1 MSLCTKS
8 ELSGGA
14 SKGGTRKIWR
24 PLRQASGGGGK
35 GTLIGWHISKVGYQ
49 KKKPRH
55 QQQQGQLQRQFELI
69 HKPKTVANAG
79 LHARF
84 YIFFGIVVHPLRECQ
99 PKTVTYINKSD

>member
-1 MSLCTKS
+1 M
-8 ELSGGA
+8 
-14 SKGGTRKIWR
+14 
-24 PLRQASGGGGK
+24 
-35 GTLIGWHISKVGYQ
+35 HKVGTVWRCFEGGHPKNMAPFKAGTWWRGEGHTYWLTHFKSRLP
-49 KKKPRH
+49 KKNPRH

>member
-14 SKGGTRKIWR
+14 SKGSPPKIWTGKWTE
-24 PLRQASGGGGK
+24 GGHTYWLTHFK
-35 GTLIGWHISKVGYQ
+35 SRLP
-49 KKKPRH
+49 KKKET
-55 QQQQGQLQRQFELI
+55 QQQEQLQRQLELI

-84 YIFFGIVVHPLRECQ
+84 HIYIYIYLYIGILVDPLRECQ
-99 PKTVTYINKSD
+99 PKTETYINKSD